1 MSAFE
6 QKVAGT
12 RPSADSF
19 APNNPQLPPNLKAD
33 CSRCAGLCCVA
44 HAFYSVQGFAFDKP
58 ARTPCRHLTLDN
70 RCGIHTQRVSR
81 GFPACVGFDCYGAGQ
96 RVTQELCSGVNWR
109 TSKQAAAQVFA
120 AYTRYL
126 VLHRLMATLVLAEA
140 VLPPESDTLRRLRR
154 AIADAER
161 APVAAIHEDGR

>member
-12 RPSADSF
+12 RPSADSL
-19 APNNPQLPPNLKAD
+19 APEHFQLPSHLKAD

-44 HAFYSVQGFAFDKP
+44 QAFYSVQGFAFDKP
-58 ARTPCRHLTLDN
+58 AHTPCRYLTRNN
-70 RCGIHTQRVSR
+70 RCDIHAQREAR
-81 GFPACVGFDCYGAGQ
+81 GFPACVTFDCYGAGQ
-96 RVTQELCSGVNWR
+96 RVTQELLNGMNWR
-109 TSKQAAAQVFA
+109 TSKQVAAQVFA

-126 VLHRLMATLVLAEA
+126 VLHRLMATLAIAET
-140 VLPPESDTLRRLRR
+140 VLPPQSDTLARLRR

-161 APVAAIHEDGR
+161 APVAAIHDDGR